1 MQVVSAYAFG
11 DASTTMTG
19 QNPNSLPATQFPA
32 AAKPATIHH
41 VGFVVASI
49 SQVGSKFAASLGA
62 QWNGEI
68 IHDPLQEARVT
79 FLRCTGPEAPA
90 LELVEP
96 DGEGSQLH
104 NFLRRG
110 GGLHHVCY
118 EVDSLNAQ
126 LEQSRSAGCLVVRK
140 PLPAAAFGGR
150 LIAWVFTRERLL
162 LEYLERSSALVQS
175 GLSESKEPA
184 PGRAL

>member
-1 MQVVSAYAFG
+1 MRFG
-11 DASTTMTG
+11 APSTTMTK
-19 QNPNSLPATQFPA
+19 QNPDNLQATHFPSP
-32 AAKPATIHH
+32 AKPATLHH

-49 SQVGSKFAASLGA
+49 SQVGSRFAASLGA
-62 QWNGEI
+62 QWSGEI

-79 FLRCTGPEAPA
+79 FLRCAGPEAPA

-96 DGEGSQLH
+96 DGENSQLQ

-118 EVDSLNAQ
+118 EVDSLSAQ
-126 LEQSRSAGCLVVRK
+126 LEESRSAGCLIVRK
-140 PLPAAAFGGR
+140 PLPAAAFDGR

-162 LEYLERSSALVQS
+162 LEYLERSSALVQG
-175 GLSESKEPA
+175 GLSGSQKQA
-184 PGRAL
+184 PERPQ